1 MSTYYR
7 TSEMVKLDDIREKCK
22 IVSLEESEH
31 SSNQL
36 GLVMRD
42 TETGSYMHFALTEDG
57 YVCDYF
63 RYGGNSVGNMLE
75 EIEQLFNVE
84 AISEYEEEYMGLHH
98 SESNVM
104 YISFDDLKDNPNVLR
119 IPASEEEE

>member
-7 TSEMVKLDDIREKCK
+7 TSEMVKLDDIKEKCK

-31 SSNQL
+31 ASNRL
-36 GLVMRD
+36 GLVMKD
-42 TETGSYMHFALTEDG
+42 TENGSYMHFALTEDG

-75 EIEQLFNVE
+75 EIERLFNVE

-98 SESNVM
+98 SESTVM
-104 YISFDDLKDNPNVLR
+104 YFSFDDPKDNPNVLQIT
-119 IPASEEEE
+119 IPEEE

>member
-1 MSTYYR
+1 MIPIYPISTYYR

-31 SSNQL
+31 SNNRL

-42 TETGSYMHFALTEDG
+42 TENGSYMHFALTEDG

-63 RYGGNSVGNMLE
+63 RYGGNTVGNMLE
-75 EIEQLFNVE
+75 EIERLFNVE
-84 AISEYEEEYMGLHH
+84 AISEYEEEYIGLHH
-98 SESNVM
+98 PESDV
-104 YISFDDLKDNPNVLR
+104 ISISLGDLKDNLK
-119 IPASEEEE
+119 